1 MASCRVHQDDMKLR
15 ADKPASF
22 RISRWRTRVGQ
33 GSFRCTTC
41 KQDIFPLEKDE
52 DLKKRIAEK
61 LANLMG
67 QDPHLQAIANMRG
80 FTITAIT
87 SDLFKEEDDDDS
99 K

>member
-1 MASCRVHQDDMKLR
+1 
-15 ADKPASF
+15 
-22 RISRWRTRVGQ
+22 
-33 GSFRCTTC
+33 
-41 KQDIFPLEKDE
+41 
-52 DLKKRIAEK
+52 
-61 LANLMG
+61 MG